1 MRVTKT
7 VKEYI
12 GKCVREKVYKKYE
25 AEKEAADTENM
36 ILKNFWDA
44 LGEEIENIAKERVEK
59 LLAEYDFIELNNP
72 RYTGSNFTYYYSNK
86 TVIKDSCCNDSKHNW
101 RRRADIE
108 VNEKVSDIIVTL
120 ELGGTRADLDRMLSE
135 I

>member
-7 VKEYI
+7 VKGYI
-12 GKCVREKVYKKYE
+12 EKCVRKKVYKKYE

-36 ILKNFWDA
+36 ILKNFWDT

-59 LLAEYDFIELNNP
+59 LLAEYNFIELDNS
-72 RYTGSNFTYYYSNK
+72 RYISSSFTSYYSYR
-86 TVIKDSCCNDSKHNW
+86 TVIKDRYCNNSKHNW
-101 RRRADIE
+101 RIRADAE
-108 VNEKVSDIIVTL
+108 VNEKVADIIVTL
-120 ELGGTRADLDRMLSE
+120 ELGGTKADLDRMLNE